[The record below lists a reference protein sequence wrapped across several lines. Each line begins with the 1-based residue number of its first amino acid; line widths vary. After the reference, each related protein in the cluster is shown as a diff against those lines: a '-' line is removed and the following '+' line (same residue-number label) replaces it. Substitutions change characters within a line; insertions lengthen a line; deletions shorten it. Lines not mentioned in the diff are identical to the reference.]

1 MAGPRNGFRS
11 DAPREARA
19 LVRGGRVTERL
30 LLAACFLVLLIAVL
44 MPALAFNAFSRTL
57 FFPQILQLSHLREG
71 TLGSE
76 GPRSVACHV
85 ASEHLTCPKPGSSLR
100 ASEDPSSLT
109 KNTFNLTLSDEHNC
123 E

>member
-30 LLAACFLVLLIAVL
+30 LLAACFSVLLIAVL

-57 FFPQILQLSHLREG
+57 SSPRYFTIIPFEG
-71 TLGSE
+71 GDAWVR
-76 GPRSVACHV
+76 G
-85 ASEHLTCPKPGSSLR
+85 G
-100 ASEDPSSLT
+100 
-109 KNTFNLTLSDEHNC
+109 
-123 E
+123 